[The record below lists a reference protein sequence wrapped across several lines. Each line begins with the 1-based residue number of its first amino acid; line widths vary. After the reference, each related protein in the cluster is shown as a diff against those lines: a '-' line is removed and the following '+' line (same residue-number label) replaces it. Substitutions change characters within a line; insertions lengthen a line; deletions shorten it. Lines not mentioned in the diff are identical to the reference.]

1 MFGLAPRIAV
11 ASLAAFLVG
20 SFINAYVMSKMKLRD
35 NGKRFSLRAVLSTL
49 AGEGSDSLIFFPL
62 AFGGLM
68 PVNELF
74 KLMILQVTA
83 KTLYEIMVL
92 PLTIQV
98 VKFVKRI
105 ENTDVYDND
114 ISYKF
119 WDIRDL

>member
-1 MFGLAPRIAV
+1 
-11 ASLAAFLVG
+11 
-20 SFINAYVMSKMKLRD
+20 MSKMKLHD
-35 NGKRFSLRAVLSTL
+35 NGKRFSLRAILSTL
-49 AGEGSDSLIFFPL
+49 AGEGADSLIFFPL

-68 PVNELF
+68 PVNELV

-119 WDIRDL
+119 WDIKDL